1 MEIRILLADDSP
13 FWREQL
19 RMILEDGTGWTVYL
33 ATNGAEAVQKSIWIR
48 PDAIILDEYMPVL
61 DGLSAARE
69 VNRMWPEVPVLIVTA
84 DKTAFL
90 EMKAREVGA
99 LAVFSKMDFLQA
111 HNLLMQTFLARAA

>member
-69 VNRMWPEVPVLIVTA
+69 VKRMWPEVPVLIVTA

-90 EMKAREVGA
+90 EMKAQEAGA

-111 HNLLMQTFLARAA
+111 HSLLMETFVARAA